1 MCVVVFTASDETKRK
16 MYSSI
21 LVVGG
26 GLLFHGAQDFLQH
39 RILNK
44 MPPSFRRVVEN
55 VEVITRP
62 KVPNVHTHTQPLVSS
77 HWPSELGS
85 SCLKGKANRAISM
98 ELCSFEVIY
107 LLMFDL

>member
-1 MCVVVFTASDETKRK
+1 

-26 GLLFHGAQDFLQH
+26 GLLFHRAQEFLQH

-44 MPPSFRRVVEN
+44 MPPSFRRVVES

-62 KVPNVHTHTQPLVSS
+62 KVHWLLRTLASLQWTNLVLRYAEDQVFISSLTQWV
-77 HWPSELGS
+77 
-85 SCLKGKANRAISM
+85 
-98 ELCSFEVIY
+98 
-107 LLMFDL
+107 